1 METNGGKKPFGEVTR
16 PRGGETAHEDVDI
29 GVHGDVF
36 LLVLTVDFHEVVVHD
51 GHVTDIQGVG
61 IQETMEGLRVAE
73 FRHLGLVETLPEL
86 APHGIQHHFGQ
97 SAESSIVLDLV
108 VLQ

>member
-1 METNGGKKPFGEVTR
+1 MTR
-16 PRGGETAHEDVDI
+16 PRGGETGHEDIEI

-36 LLVLTVDFHEVVVHD
+36 VLVLIVDFHEVVVDD

-73 FRHLGLVETLPEL
+73 FHHLGFVETLPEL
-86 APHGIQHHFGQ
+86 VPHRI
-97 SAESSIVLDLV
+97 
-108 VLQ
+108 